1 MSPHESLPLL
11 PEELPVLPDD
21 PPLLLLPEELPVLPD
36 DPPLPLLAEELCVLP
51 DEPPLLLPDE
61 FPSATG
67 ASVCPIVPA
76 SPVLGS
82 GGFAAQATSQKHP
95 PDHRSD
101 NRSRGNVEREVS
113 DIPFLHCRS
122 VTTLRRSRR
131 FCIPGFDH
139 APAVPETCRQARA
152 NMSREAS
159 AGIVPRPPLAPR
171 SCKKRGNK
179 PDIGARPYEYGSAVL
194 LFITPGD
201 T

>member
-131 FCIPGFDH
+131 FAFQVSTTLRQCRRR
-139 APAVPETCRQARA
+139 AVKR
-152 NMSREAS
+152 
-159 AGIVPRPPLAPR
+159 APR
-171 SCKKRGNK
+171 CLERHQQASCHDRPLRLGR
-179 PDIGARPYEYGSAVL
+179 ARSAETSRISVRARTNTARQ
-194 LFITPGD
+194 FSFS
-201 T
+201 